1 MRRMSEVLRMQGRE
15 LEPDDIED
23 IRLLIAENPGWS
35 RRRISQ
41 ALASAWDW
49 RNGSG
54 QLKDMA
60 ARSLL
65 VKLEA
70 QGLIQLPARRQE
82 PTNRMVRLPQLN
94 LEWSVSPVEATLR
107 DLGPL
112 TVREVRKDR
121 AAQQECAAALAQ
133 FHYLGWSGAIGEN
146 LQYTVTTEAGQLLAC
161 MVFGSAAW
169 KCRVRDEFIGWSPLQ
184 KQQRLHSITNNTRF
198 LILPWV
204 RVPHLAS
211 WILGQV
217 LRRLSG
223 DWETQYGHRIALV
236 ETFVNRER
244 FRGTCYKAA
253 NWIHTGAT
261 TGRTRQDRE
270 HTLQVPIKDVYLYP
284 LDHRFRQELCG

>member
-1 MRRMSEVLRMQGRE
+1 
-15 LEPDDIED
+15 
-23 IRLLIAENPGWS
+23 
-35 RRRISQ
+35 
-41 ALASAWDW
+41 
-49 RNGSG
+49 
-54 QLKDMA
+54 MA

-70 QGLIQLPARRQE
+70 RGLIQLPARRQA
-82 PTNRMVRLPQLN
+82 PTNRMVRPPQLN
-94 LEWSVSPVEATLR
+94 LEWSASPVEATLR

-121 AAQQECAAALAQ
+121 ATQQECAAVLAQ

-146 LQYTVTTEAGQLLAC
+146 LQYAVTTEAGQLLAC

-169 KCRVRDEFIGWSPLQ
+169 KCRVRDAFIGWSPLQ

-198 LILPWV
+198 LILPWI

-236 ETFVNRER
+236 ETFVDRER

-253 NWIHTGAT
+253 NWIHSGAT
-261 TGRTRQDRE
+261 AGRSRQDRE
-270 HTLQVPIKDVYLYP
+270 HTLKVPVKDVYLYP
-284 LDHRFRQELCG
+284 LDRRFRQELCG